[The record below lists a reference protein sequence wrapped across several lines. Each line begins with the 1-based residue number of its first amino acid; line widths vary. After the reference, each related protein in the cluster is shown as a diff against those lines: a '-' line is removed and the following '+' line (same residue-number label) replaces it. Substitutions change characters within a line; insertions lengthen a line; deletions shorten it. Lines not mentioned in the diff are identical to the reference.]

1 MKLLAS
7 AIATA
12 ALILSGLV
20 AVPTTANAA
29 PVYPGSVNTICS
41 INVPNTRVGRKAKA
55 RVSVRTA
62 GRAHPAGVAR
72 IFVFNKR
79 GKVVRTRAIS
89 YRGPRARKV
98 NLGKFRKGRYT
109 AVLNFNAD
117 SNTVYRDCS
126 DSDRFRVKKKKRR

>member
-41 INVPNTRVGRKAKA
+41 VNVPTSRVGRNVYA

-62 GRAHPAGVAR
+62 GRSHPAGVAR
-72 IFVFNKR
+72 VFVFNKR

-89 YRGPRARKV
+89 YRGPRARKLK
-98 NLGKFRKGRYT
+98 LGKFRKGRYT

-117 SNTVYRDCS
+117 SNTVYRNCS
-126 DSDRFRVKKKKRR
+126 DSDRFRVKRRR